1 MARLHVELRET
12 QRALGER
19 ADVSPEYVK
28 DLEVRLEKTTAA
40 FNQTVRLISSSS
52 RRADLMSELGGS
64 PSGSSSKGDP
74 LGKDPPASSRRDIGI
89 GGLIDVPII
98 VRFE

>member
-1 MARLHVELRET
+1 MARLHVELREA

-40 FNQTVRLISSSS
+40 FNQTVRLI
-52 RRADLMSELGGS
+52 LCPVMSEL
-64 PSGSSSKGDP
+64 
-74 LGKDPPASSRRDIGI
+74 I
-89 GGLIDVPII
+89 
-98 VRFE
+98 